1 MNANIIV
8 QDQSPLVR
16 FWLIDA
22 IHKQMTDGYDETGM
36 RYNNLGLTNRFWRM

>member
-36 RYNNLGLTNRFWRM
+36 RYNNLGLTNRF